1 MRFSWRLRSRRYL
14 RIPPLR
20 RRWARGGGSG
30 RRTSSA
36 SMSSPN
42 HSKKSCAN
50 NANPER
56 HGNVRYL
63 PGVRRPAGEGTG
75 AFRRAGAA
83 RPPSYGFDSRLGARK
98 TPANARTENH
108 GGAITFW
115 MAAGRK
121 WRAGH
126 LCADVDALPD
136 SELESGDQALLPG
149 AAAEFRSGT
158 HFRAL

>member
-1 MRFSWRLRSRRYL
+1 M
-14 RIPPLR
+14 
-20 RRWARGGGSG
+20 
-30 RRTSSA
+30 SA
-36 SMSSPN
+36 PK

-56 HGNVRYL
+56 HGNVRSL
-63 PGVRRPAGEGTG
+63 LGVRRPAGEGTG

-108 GGAITFW
+108 SGAIAFW

-126 LCADVDALPD
+126 LCADVDALPH
-136 SELESGDQALLPG
+136 SELESGCQALLP
-149 AAAEFRSGT
+149 AALAKLRRRA
-158 HFRAL
+158 HFWALRPAAPGRTFGLPLPEPCLR